1 MNQLFYLDDLEIQE
15 PVGFAEIEF
24 SIKRDDV
31 FHGMS
36 YEASTSSLQ
45 FYGEAYTYLKNK
57 KETEGVKANVTF
69 RALSTCD
76 TYDYEELISGRLNFG
91 KFKESCGD
99 QCTVSLPI
107 EQESCAV
114 ILQARKD
121 QKVDVDK
128 NTGVDN
134 TTLLG
139 AYAGLAV
146 ETELPAHE
154 LDARV
159 EGYVVDAGDVVIID
173 PDCDE
178 NKFMWVRPTYAR
190 ELFNSITEGQ
200 LIPINT
206 YQLGHDDF
214 ARITPQLLYDD
225 NISCFTGEFNYSVR
239 MKGNFTVDNASLTI
253 SPGGARIQLVLL
265 GPESET
271 LYCNASNVFDYSC
284 VVNQVEFFTSTGAY
298 MDFDED
304 FDETLSGTVTIPQG
318 YGLYAW
324 VYFPMGFTC
333 DNPLTVTFDPETY
346 FLLDTTKSCPA
357 TNADLYLIHETL
369 SRVSEAITNGC
380 VRVKSSFYGRTDSEP
395 FSFPADGCGGLRS
408 VTSGLKIR
416 QAIED
421 KFFTSLK
428 DLLEGLNAID
438 NIGFD
443 IIADPD
449 GIYGALLRVEGVDYF
464 YQEVE
469 ILRHDAIPK
478 GDSEVEEN
486 KHYSRINVGYK
497 KWEVERVNGLDEF
510 NSNREYNTSIDTI
523 NGNLDITSILV
534 AGTYAIE
541 ITRQQSFADSGGA
554 DTKYDNDTFIICM
567 ERPAYPYGGL
577 QVELGNIT
585 NAANIFSPATI
596 YNYRLSPLRNLM
608 RWYKTIAA
616 GFASLSDALN
626 MLFFTSGTGNLIAS
640 GLMTDTVCRMENSDL
655 QENQNIFVTKF
666 TNASDYTPLWK
677 NELITYEYPMSIAD
691 YRAIK
696 ENPYGYISAQC
707 GNGAFQKYW
716 IKEIKYKPMKGTAT
730 IAGRLKY
737 GT

>member
-1 MNQLFYLDDLEIQE
+1 MNQLFYLDDLEIEE
-15 PVGFAEIEF
+15 PIGFADIEL
-24 SIKRDDV
+24 SIKRDET

-45 FYGEAYTYLKNK
+45 FYGKAFTYLKNK
-57 KETEGVKANVTF
+57 KETEGVKSNVLF
-69 RALSTCD
+69 RALSTCEN
-76 TYDYEELISGRLNFG
+76 YDYEELISGRLNFG
-91 KFKESCGD
+91 KYKESCGD

-107 EQESCAV
+107 EQESCA
-114 ILQARKD
+114 LTLLTRKD
-121 QKVDVDK
+121 QKIDVDK
-128 NTGVDN
+128 DTGVDN
-134 TTLLG
+134 TTILG
-139 AYAGLAV
+139 AYDGLAV

-159 EGYVVDAGDVVIID
+159 EGYVLPEGDIVTID

-178 NKFMWVRPTYAR
+178 NKFIWVRPTYGR

-200 LIPINT
+200 LIPINS
-206 YQLGHDDF
+206 YQVGDADF
-214 ARITPQLLYDD
+214 SRITPQLLYDD
-225 NISCFTGEFNYSVR
+225 NISCFTGEFNYSLR
-239 MKGNFTVDNASLTI
+239 MKGNFTVNNASLTI

-265 GPESET
+265 GPDAAST
-271 LYCNASNVFDYSC
+271 YCNPSNVFDYSC
-284 VVNQVEFFTSTGAY
+284 VVNQVEFYTSTGAFINH
-298 MDFDED
+298 DVD
-304 FDETLSGTVTIPQG
+304 FDETLTGTVIIPQG

-333 DNPLTVTFDPETY
+333 GNPLTVTFDPETF
-346 FLLDTTKSCPA
+346 FLLYTTKSCPA

-369 SRVSEAITNGC
+369 SRVSESITNGC

-416 QAIED
+416 RAIED

-449 GIYGALLRVEGVDYF
+449 LPYGALLRIESVDYF
-464 YQEVE
+464 YQNVEV
-469 ILRHDAIPK
+469 LRHDAIPK
-478 GDSEVEEN
+478 ADTEIEEN
-486 KHYSRINVGYK
+486 KHYSRIQVGYK

-510 NSNREYNTSIDTI
+510 NSTREYNTSIDTI
-523 NGNLDITSILV
+523 NSNLDITSILV
-534 AGTYAIE
+534 AGTYPIE
-541 ITRQQSFADSGGA
+541 ITRQQSFALSGGA
-554 DTKYDNDTFIICM
+554 DTKYDNETFIMCM
-567 ERPAYPYGGL
+567 ERGGL
-577 QVELGNIT
+577 YNPLQIELGNIT
-585 NAANIFSPATI
+585 NPQNIFSPNTI
-596 YNYRLSPLRNLM
+596 YNYRISPIRNLM

-626 MLFFTSGTGNLIAS
+626 MLFFSSGTGNLTAS
-640 GLMTDTVCRMENSDL
+640 GLMTDTFCRQENSEL

-666 TNASDYTPLWK
+666 TNVSDYTPLWK
-677 NELITYEYPMSIAD
+677 NELITYEYAMSIAD

-707 GNGAFQKYW
+707 GNGDFSKYW
-716 IKEIKYKPMKGTAT
+716 IKEIKYKPMKGMAT
-730 IAGRLKY
+730 IIGRRKY
-737 GT
+737 GD